1 MTFYHPHMQSQ
12 PEVRREIINELYHAF
27 VLLGAEADLLG
38 TVASWKDSLPDR
50 DVLLNLKAWNKATL
64 EELRQRI
71 EHYGMSCHLPADSRG
86 EGRQTVPQ
94 GQ

>member
-1 MTFYHPHMQSQ
+1 MQSQ

-27 VLLGAEADLLG
+27 VLLGAGADLLG
-38 TVASWKDSLPDR
+38 TVGSWKDSLSDQ
-50 DVLLNLKAWNKATL
+50 DVLSSLRVWNTSTL

-71 EHYGMSCHLPADSRG
+71 EHYGMSCHRPADSRG
-86 EGRQTVPQ
+86 ESRQTVPQ